1 MSRCASSEA
10 RKAISLAASSFFCDC
25 EEIESPRPL
34 NIDTG
39 VPMGPAGRGAIPSSM
54 PSMFAKVEIIHEPAV
69 ASAAEPACSC
79 DCAGEESPK
88 VPKGGKKPLSTSPK
102 YQSIVAVNRSS
113 SYWKLVPQVSASVNV
128 HPVERAKGDQLV
140 CPV

>member
-1 MSRCASSEA
+1 GPPGPAA
-10 RKAISLAASSFFCDC
+10 RGAR
-25 EEIESPRPL
+25 PRPMAAML
-34 NIDTG
+34 
-39 VPMGPAGRGAIPSSM
+39 
-54 PSMFAKVEIIHEPAV
+54 AKVEYIHVSAI
-69 ASAAEPACSC
+69 ASAEEPACSC

-113 SYWKLVPQVSASVNV
+113 SYWKLVPQLSASVNV

>member
-1 MSRCASSEA
+1 
-10 RKAISLAASSFFCDC
+10 
-25 EEIESPRPL
+25 
-34 NIDTG
+34 
-39 VPMGPAGRGAIPSSM
+39 M
-54 PSMFAKVEIIHEPAV
+54 PSMFAKVKIIHRPAV
-69 ASAAEPACSC
+69 AEPACSC
-79 DCAGEESPK
+79 DCAGRSPK

>member
-1 MSRCASSEA
+1 MNNE
-10 RKAISLAASSFFCDC
+10 
-25 EEIESPRPL
+25 
-34 NIDTG
+34 TG
-39 VPMGPAGRGAIPSSM
+39 ETTGHSGSGAIPSSM
-54 PSMFAKVEIIHEPAV
+54 PSMLAKVEIIHEPAV
-69 ASAAEPACSC
+69 ASAEEPACSC

-128 HPVERAKGDQLV
+128 HP
-140 CPV
+140 